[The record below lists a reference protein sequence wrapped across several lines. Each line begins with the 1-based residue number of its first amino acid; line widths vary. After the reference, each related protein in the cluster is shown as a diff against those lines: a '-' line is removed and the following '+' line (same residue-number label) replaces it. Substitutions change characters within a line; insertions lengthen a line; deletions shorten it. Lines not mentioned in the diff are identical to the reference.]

1 MSKTKYLVINN
12 LKGKIKKNFYVN
24 ALTSYWRRLSTPSR
38 CQYPAVPICFQL
50 FYLKVTLH
58 GNHSNE
64 VAEQY
69 FTVVLFITLYNVDLV
84 FASVD
89 KNLKRTLLA
98 EFFFILPL
106 LFRGPFTAVFTVVVF
121 FHTVKTAETRL
132 RKRSGKIIKKSLC

>member
-1 MSKTKYLVINN
+1 MSKTKYLVMNN
-12 LKGKIKKNFYVN
+12 LKGKIKKRNFYVN

-84 FASVD
+84 FASED

-98 EFFFILPL
+98 EFFLSCGFFFVVLLRLSLPL
-106 LFRGPFTAVFTVVVF
+106 LFSS
-121 FHTVKTAETRL
+121 TR
-132 RKRSGKIIKKSLC
+132 